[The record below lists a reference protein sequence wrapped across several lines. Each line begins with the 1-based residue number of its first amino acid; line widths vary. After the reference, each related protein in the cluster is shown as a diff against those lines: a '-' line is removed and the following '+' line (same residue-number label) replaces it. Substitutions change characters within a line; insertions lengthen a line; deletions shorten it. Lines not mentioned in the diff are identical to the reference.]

1 MTTANLI
8 YWLGALVLALVCVAI
23 VGAFYL
29 QFRNKPKR
37 GLRYNDEGELV
48 AIEEVL
54 HQQPFRLQG
63 KGTYASEPLELE
75 HGTYKVQYRFPPDV
89 LVKIDIIRF
98 LDGETS
104 TILIKRGMGEASFT
118 VEVDDRYVFEIA
130 PADEISAWE
139 LAFTRLG
146 LPSGKIPRP
155 DE

>member
-23 VGAFYL
+23 IGAFYL
-29 QFRNKPKR
+29 QFRSKPRR

-48 AIEEVL
+48 AIEGVV
-54 HQQPFRLQG
+54 HQQPFVLHG

-75 HGTYKVQYRFPPDV
+75 HGMYKVQYRFPADM
-89 LVKIDIIRF
+89 LVKVDIIRF

-104 TILIKRGMGEASFT
+104 TILMKRGVGEASFT
-118 VEVDDRYVFEIA
+118 IEVDDRYVFEVA
-130 PADEISAWE
+130 PADEVSEWE

-146 LPSGKIPRP
+146 FPSAKPPSPG
-155 DE
+155 E